1 MKTQQ
6 LMQSCV
12 YPGASCDG
20 ARGFAGLVLALLLAL
35 PGMASAH
42 AFVDHAEPKVG
53 ADINAA
59 PTEIK
64 IWFTQQIEPAFSRI
78 RVFDSDGQQ
87 IDNKDSR
94 QDKDDKK
101 LLVVSLPHLSPGRY
115 KVEWKVVSVDTH
127 HTSGDFKFTIKP

>member
-12 YPGASCDG
+12 YPRASCDG

-101 LLVVSLPHLSPGRY
+101 LLVVSLPHLSPGKY